1 MRKVML
7 LCLLLKLASGPC
19 LTHAAD
25 PPPPRPENV
34 SSAEA
39 RTPEEERKAFHL
51 PEGFAIELVA
61 AEPEIHKPL
70 NIAFDD
76 QGRLWVTDTLE
87 YPFPAAEGTTPR
99 DGVKILENFQ
109 DNGRAATIRTFAD
122 GLNIPI
128 GLLPLPSG
136 NAALV
141 HSIPDVFRL
150 TDTDGDGRADRREVL
165 YGTYGSKDTHGMT
178 NAFTTGFDGWIY
190 ACHGFSNRSTVE
202 GSDHAAITMQSGN
215 VYRMRPEGTHL
226 EYFTHGQVNPFGLAF
241 DPLGNLYSSDC
252 HSRPIYQ
259 LLRGAWY
266 PSFSAPHDGLGF
278 GPDMMKHDHGSTGIA
293 GVVAYAA
300 DQFPEPYQGTMFI
313 GNVVTNRINHD
324 RLEWH
329 GSSPK
334 AIPQPDFLWSD
345 DNWFRPVDLELGPD
359 GALYV
364 ADFYNRIIGHYEVP
378 LTHPGRDRERGRIW
392 RIVYRGPQDQ
402 GQGAGKAKPVA
413 RRGGRPEATR
423 DDLIADL
430 GHPNLSVRQ
439 SAANQLA
446 EQPRYSDA
454 DSALKTIALQD
465 ENVWRRV
472 HALWVLHRRGL
483 LDDEILKA
491 AAGDPEPALR
501 VHAQRLL
508 GDQPTLSSLERDL
521 VLRGLGDPDPLVQR
535 CAAEALGRH
544 PDPAFIGPL
553 LQLRQAAS
561 ADDTHLVHVV
571 RMALR
576 DQFHTDA
583 GWAAL
588 EANPRSDRDLRDVAD
603 VATGVPSAS
612 AARFLLTRLQRDDQ
626 LRNEPPEAYVHHV
639 ARYGP
644 EGTEAE
650 LTEFIEGQQSAGL
663 PRQAALLKAS
673 QQGIEERGAKPAAE
687 TRNLAESV
695 ATALLDSPRG
705 TEVLAGIQLAT
716 TFRLRDLD
724 DRLTAL
730 AREKQADESSRT
742 TALSALAT
750 IAPEPTIPLLGQI
763 LSDPSETFP
772 LREKVVTTLGS
783 LTRPASNAALL
794 AVLPTA
800 PGRLQTAIAA
810 GLAGRPAGAEALL
823 DAVAAGKAPARVL
836 QEPRVARIL
845 SLSKLAD
852 VKQRLEGLL
861 TGLPPA
867 DDRIRDLVTERRQR
881 FDTATRDPGHGAKVF
896 EKTCMAC
903 HQFRGQGARIGPQLD
918 GIGARGV
925 ERLLEDILD
934 PSLNVDQAFRT
945 TQLALGDGR
954 VVVGLLLREEGEVL
968 VLADSQGKEVR
979 IPRDQ
984 VEDRALIQLSPM
996 PANFV
1001 DQIAEADLP
1010 DLLAFLLAI
1019 PSP

>member
-7 LCLLLKLASGPC
+7 FCLLLTAASGPC

-34 SSAEA
+34 SSFEA
-39 RTPEEERKAFHL
+39 RTPEEERNAFHL
-51 PEGFAIELVA
+51 PEGFDIELVA
-61 AEPEIHKPL
+61 AEPDIHKPL

-76 QGRLWVTDTLE
+76 WGRLWVTDTLE
-87 YPFPAAEGTTPR
+87 YPFPAAEGATPR
-99 DGVKILENFQ
+99 DGVKVLENFQ
-109 DNGRAATIRTFAD
+109 PNGRAATIRTFAD

-150 TDTDGDGRADRREVL
+150 IDTDADGRADRREVL
-165 YGTYGSKDTHGMT
+165 YGTYGFKDTHGMT

-190 ACHGFSNRSTVE
+190 ACHGFSNSSTVE
-202 GSDHAAITMQSGN
+202 GSDHAAITMKSGN

-266 PSFSAPHDGLGF
+266 PSFGAPHDGLGF

-293 GVVAYAA
+293 GVVSYAA
-300 DQFPEPYQGTMFI
+300 NQFPEPYRGTMFI

-334 AIPQPDFLWSD
+334 AIQQPDFLWSD

-392 RIVYRGPQDQ
+392 RIVYRGTQ
-402 GQGAGKAKPVA
+402 GKGEAKTVA

-430 GHPNLSVRQ
+430 GHANLSVRQ

-454 DSALKTIALQD
+454 DSALKTVALRD
-465 ENVWRRV
+465 EDPWRRV

-483 LDDEILKA
+483 LDDPLLKA
-491 AAGDPEPALR
+491 AAGAPEPALR

-508 GDQPTLSSLERDL
+508 GEQPSLSGLERDL
-521 VLRGLGDPDPLVQR
+521 VLNGLGDSDPLVQR

-553 LQLRQAAS
+553 LQLRQTSS

-576 DQFHTDA
+576 DQF
-583 GWAAL
+583 GWAGL
-588 EANPRSDRDLRDVAD
+588 EAKPRSDRDLRDVAD
-603 VATGVPSAS
+603 VATGVPSAA
-612 AARFLLTRLQRDDQ
+612 AARFLLTRLRGDDK
-626 LRNEPPEAYVHHV
+626 LRRQPPEPYVHHV
-639 ARYGP
+639 ARYGAK
-644 EGTEAE
+644 GTEAE
-650 LTEFIEGQQSAGL
+650 LTEFIGGLQSAGL
-663 PRQAALLKAS
+663 PLQAALLKAA
-673 QQGIEERGAKPAAE
+673 QQGIEERGAKPAGA
-687 TRNLAESV
+687 TRKLAQGV
-695 ATALLDSPRG
+695 ATALLDSPNG

-716 TFRLRDLD
+716 NFRLHELD
-724 DRLTAL
+724 ARLTAL
-730 AREKQADESSRT
+730 ARDKQADESSRT
-742 TALSALAT
+742 TALSALST
-750 IAPEPTIPLLGQI
+750 VAPVPTIPLLGQI

-772 LREKVVTTLGS
+772 LREKVVTTLGT
-783 LTRPASNAALL
+783 LARPASDAALL

-800 PGRLQTAIAA
+800 PGRLQTAIASSLVA
-810 GLAGRPAGAEALL
+810 RLDGARALL
-823 DAVAAGKAPARVL
+823 DAVAAGKASARVL
-836 QEPRVARIL
+836 QEPRVARLLALPKL
-845 SLSKLAD
+845 SDLKE
-852 VKQRLEGLL
+852 RLDGLL
-861 TGLPPA
+861 KGLPPA
-867 DDRIRDLVTERRQR
+867 DNRINELLTERRQR
-881 FDTATRDPGHGAKVF
+881 FDSAPRDPEHGAKVF

-903 HQFRGQGARIGPQLD
+903 HQVRGQGARVGPQLD
-918 GIGARGV
+918 GIGSRGV
-925 ERLLEDILD
+925 DRLLEDILD
-934 PSLNVDQAFRT
+934 PSRNVDQAFRT
-945 TQLALGDGR
+945 TQLALTDGR
-954 VVVGLLLREEGEVL
+954 VVTGLLLREEGEVL

-979 IPRDQ
+979 ISRNQ
-984 VEDRALIQLSPM
+984 VEDRSLVQLSPM

-1001 DQIAEADLP
+1001 DQVAEADLH
-1010 DLLAFLLAI
+1010 DLLAYLLATA
-1019 PSP
+1019 PR